1 MWRKKLRE
9 IREEKGIEQKAVAEA
24 IGVTAAFLCYVEQG
38 KRTVD
43 VDRFRDW
50 CKALD
55 VKAHKVLESVE
66 EYLK

>member
-9 IREEKGIEQKAVAEA
+9 IREAKGIEQKAVAEA
-24 IGVTAAFLCYVEQG
+24 IGVTPAFLCYVEKG

-43 VDRFRDW
+43 VDKFRDW

-55 VKAHKVLESVE
+55 VKAQTVLESVE
-66 EYLK
+66 EYL

>member
-9 IREEKGIEQKAVAEA
+9 IREANGIEQKAVAEA
-24 IGVTAAFLCYVEQG
+24 IGVSAAFLCYVERG
-38 KRTVD
+38 KRTVNMEQ
-43 VDRFRDW
+43 FFDW

-66 EYLK
+66 EYL